1 MNRLKDKVIVVT
13 GASSGIGRGIA
24 LACASEGAD
33 IIVNYK
39 NSVDRAA
46 QVVTEIE
53 QLGQRAMAIQA
64 NMASTDDIQG
74 LLDNSSQHFGHIDAW
89 VNNAGADI
97 LTGALS
103 GSVLAEKLEHLI
115 DVDMKGT
122 IHSCHIVL
130 PYFQKQGHGVFV
142 NMSWDLAIHGFEG
155 ENPQIFAATKA
166 GVLGF
171 TRSFARSCGP
181 SIRANVISPGW
192 IATAFAEEHMAR
204 EYYQARID
212 EIPLAR
218 FGRPE
223 DVAAAAVFLVSDESS
238 YITGEVIKING
249 GLV

>member
-24 LACASEGAD
+24 LACANEGAD
-33 IIVNYK
+33 IVVNYRK
-39 NSVDRAA
+39 SADRATE
-46 QVVTEIE
+46 VVAEIE
-53 QLGQRAMAIQA
+53 QLGQHAVAIQA
-64 NMASTDDIQG
+64 NMAKVADIES
-74 LLDNSSQHFGHIDAW
+74 LLEKSVLQYGRIDAW

-97 LTGALS
+97 LTGALADA
-103 GSVLAEKLEHLI
+103 VLAEKLEQLI
-115 DVDMKGT
+115 EVDMKGT
-122 IHSCHIVL
+122 INACRLVL
-130 PYFQKQGHGVFV
+130 PYYQTQGHGVFV

-155 ENPQIFAATKA
+155 DNPQIFAATKA

-171 TRSFARSCGP
+171 TRSFARSCGRC
-181 SIRANVISPGW
+181 IRANVISPGW
-192 IATAFAEEHMAR
+192 IATAFAEEHMA
-204 EYYQARID
+204 EDYCQARID

-238 YITGEVIKING
+238 YITGEVIKVNG

>member
-24 LACASEGAD
+24 VACAAEGAD
-33 IIVNYK
+33 IVVNYRHSADK
-39 NSVDRAA
+39 AD
-46 QVVTEIE
+46 QVVAEIE
-53 QLGQRAMAIQA
+53 QLGQRAVAIQA
-64 NMASTDDIQG
+64 DMSVPDDIETLMDTSVQ
-74 LLDNSSQHFGHIDAW
+74 QMQRIDVW

-97 LTGALS
+97 LTTSLADA
-103 GSVLAEKLEHLI
+103 SVAEKLDQLI
-115 DVDMKGT
+115 AVDLTGT
-122 IHSCHIVL
+122 INACHVVQ
-130 PYFQKQGHGVFV
+130 PYFQQQGSGVFV

-155 ENPQIFAATKA
+155 TNPQLFAATKA

-171 TRSFARSCGP
+171 TRSFAKSCGP
-181 SIRANVISPGW
+181 TIRANVISPGW
-192 IATAFAEEHMAR
+192 IATAFVEEAMAKD
-204 EYYQARID
+204 YYDARIA

-223 DVAAAAVFLVSDESS
+223 DVATAVVFLASDESA